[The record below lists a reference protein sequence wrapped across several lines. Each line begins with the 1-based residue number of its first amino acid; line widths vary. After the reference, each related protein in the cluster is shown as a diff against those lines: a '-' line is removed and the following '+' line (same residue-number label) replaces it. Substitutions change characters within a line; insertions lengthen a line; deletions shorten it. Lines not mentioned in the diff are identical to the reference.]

1 MGNCGKE
8 STFENFRYDANS
20 LLENIEQYKPQ
31 RELYNII
38 YSTIHG
44 TFKENENGY
53 AITLSEILS
62 TKIWSLACDWES
74 LITRKM
80 TPKQI
85 VTGLT
90 VHRLTGNKE
99 VVSSLHKLN
108 HCISYNDVRKYNNEW
123 TKNNG
128 TPTPKTLHMGIS
140 THARID
146 NNDGNQ
152 ETATG
157 KGTSHDTNMTIFQ
170 PLIRSSLL
178 SLCMLISL

>member
-1 MGNCGKE
+1 M
-8 STFENFRYDANS
+8 R
-20 LLENIEQYKPQ
+20 
-31 RELYNII
+31 
-38 YSTIHG
+38 
-44 TFKENENGY
+44 
-53 AITLSEILS
+53 
-62 TKIWSLACDWES
+62 
-74 LITRKM
+74 
-80 TPKQI
+80 PKQI

-123 TKNNG
+123 AKNNS

-140 THARID
+140 THAAID

-152 ETATG
+152 ETTTG
-157 KGTSHDTNMTIFQ
+157 KGTSHDTNMTILQ
-170 PLIRSSLL
+170 PLIKGSLL